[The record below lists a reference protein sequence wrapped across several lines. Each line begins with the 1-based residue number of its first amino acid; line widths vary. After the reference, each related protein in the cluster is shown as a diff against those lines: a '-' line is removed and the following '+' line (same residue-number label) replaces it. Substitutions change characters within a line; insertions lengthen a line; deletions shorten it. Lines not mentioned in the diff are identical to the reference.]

1 MEKKA
6 THVQDHS
13 RGSEVMGLVLLGLL
27 DFDCVVY

>member
-1 MEKKA
+1 MDKKKA

-27 DFDCVVY
+27 YCGCVV